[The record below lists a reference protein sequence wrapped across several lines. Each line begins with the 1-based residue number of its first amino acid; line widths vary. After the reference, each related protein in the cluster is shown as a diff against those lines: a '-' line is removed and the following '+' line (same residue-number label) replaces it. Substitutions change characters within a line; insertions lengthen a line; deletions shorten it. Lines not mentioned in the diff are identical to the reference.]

1 MTRPSSTAPLSR
13 STDHRDQQ
21 ASAECRSRLIAAL
34 LMTMAATVG
43 LT

>member
-1 MTRPSSTAPLSR
+1 MSP
-13 STDHRDQQ
+13 DHRDLRH
-21 ASAECRSRLIAAL
+21 ATAECRSRLIAAL

>member
-1 MTRPSSTAPLSR
+1 MLPQVERFFDL
-13 STDHRDQQ
+13 Q